1 MRKNVDFTKGNILL
15 LLIQFAIPVILGE
28 LFQNLYNTV
37 DALIVGNFMD
47 EVALAGVS
55 ICTPISNLLIAF
67 FNGLAAGVVV
77 VISHAFGEKNID
89 KLETSQRVVYSF
101 SLVLGF
107 VLALV
112 SILLAPQ
119 LVRIAG
125 AGEEIFTPAL
135 TYLRIYLAGLMFTV
149 IYNVSSGILRG
160 IGDSRTPFY
169 VLLIACGINVVLDYL
184 FVAVLH
190 MGVAGAASATIF
202 SQATS
207 VVLTFRRI
215 SKLSNN
221 FGVSFSEI
229 RDNGPIIRK
238 LIKIGLPSGVQ
249 GSIISLSNLFVWR
262 YINSFSPAAVAGV
275 GVGQR
280 LDKFVS
286 LPCKSTGVTMTAFVS
301 QNVGAGNHERSKK
314 GSLYCFLLSL
324 GVTMGLGI
332 IVYVNA
338 VRCVGMFSDDPEVVR
353 TGVDMMRTVV
363 GLYFLVCMRESI
375 QGILRG
381 YGYSRSTM
389 LLSISGMVIVRQI
402 YLAVAMSRNYVIE
415 NIYYC
420 YPVAWSA
427 TVVFLGVFFIVLLK
441 KKKIYT
447 ELKKNEV

>member
-15 LLIQFAIPVILGE
+15 LLIQFAVPVMLGE

-37 DALIVGNFMD
+37 DALIVGNFVD

-55 ICTPISNLLIAF
+55 ICTPISNLIIAF

-77 VISHAFGEKNID
+77 VISHAFGEKNIE
-89 KLETSQRVVYSF
+89 KLEASQRVVYSF
-101 SLVLGF
+101 SLILGF
-107 VLALV
+107 VISLV
-112 SILLAPQ
+112 SILLSPQ
-119 LVRIAG
+119 LVKLAG
-125 AGEEIFTPAL
+125 AGEEIFSPAL

-190 MGVAGAASATIF
+190 LGVAGAASATIF

-221 FGVSFSEI
+221 FRISFSEMK
-229 RDNGPIIRK
+229 DNGPIIRK
-238 LIKIGLPSGVQ
+238 LINIGLPSGVQ

-301 QNVGAGNHERSKK
+301 QNVGAGNHERNKK
-314 GSLYCFLLSL
+314 GSLYCFLLCL
-324 GVTMGLGI
+324 GVTMGLAAV
-332 IVYVNA
+332 VYINA
-338 VRCVGMFSDDPEVVR
+338 ARCVGMFSDDPEVIR

-363 GLYFLVCMRESI
+363 GLYFLVCMRESV

-381 YGYSRSTM
+381 YGYSRSSM
-389 LLSISGMVIVRQI
+389 LLSISGMVVIRQI
-402 YLAVAMSRNYVIE
+402 YLAISMSKNYVIE

-420 YPVAWSA
+420 YPVAWCA
-427 TVVFLGVFFIVLLK
+427 TVILLCSYLLYLLK
-441 KKKIYT
+441 KKKIFT
-447 ELKKNEV
+447 EMAR